1 MSIFQ
6 RILRGKVN
14 VNLANDLAKK
24 VNDEV
29 KKMPSINI
37 LVAGKTG
44 SGKSTLINALFR
56 ENIAKTGVGMP
67 VTQHV
72 EKLTKEGV
80 PLSLYDTKGLELT
93 AEAQKEVLK
102 DRKSVV

>member
-37 LVAGKTG
+37 LVAGKLG
-44 SGKSTLINALFR
+44 V
-56 ENIAKTGVGMP
+56 AKAP
-67 VTQHV
+67 
-72 EKLTKEGV
+72 
-80 PLSLYDTKGLELT
+80 
-93 AEAQKEVLK
+93 
-102 DRKSVV
+102 